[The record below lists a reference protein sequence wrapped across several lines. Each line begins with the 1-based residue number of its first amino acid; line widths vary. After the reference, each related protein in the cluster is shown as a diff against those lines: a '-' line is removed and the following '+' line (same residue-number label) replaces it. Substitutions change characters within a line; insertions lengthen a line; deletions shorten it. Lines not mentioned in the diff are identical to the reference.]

1 MTVFEIILV
10 SCLAASIVMVLQS
23 LQNYIANKRLIKRL
37 ERVMAELDK
46 EQNAHKKLF
55 MDDEGNIVRIK
66 DSKDIH

>member
-23 LQNYIANKRLIKRL
+23 LQNYIANKLLIKRL

-46 EQNAHKKLF
+46 EQNTHKKLF